1 MHDGGAARRRH
12 GQSVISMIS
21 RANVSRLGLWLG
33 PLLAVGVF
41 LLLPGA
47 DQAPATGISPA
58 GRITAALAVWMA
70 TWWLTEA
77 LPLAG
82 TALLPVVVLPM
93 AEVSTIAA
101 ATAPYAN
108 PLIFLFL
115 GGFIIGLA
123 IQRFGLH
130 RRMAL
135 HILLA
140 VGTSP
145 RRLIAGF
152 MLASA
157 ALSMWISNTATAI
170 MMLPIGTSVLTMLKQ
185 RQLGETAGS
194 PDGRPEDT
202 DSFATALVL
211 GIAYACSIGGI
222 GTLIGTPPNLIL
234 AAFLRSQYG
243 IELSMAQ
250 WLIVGLP
257 LVAILLPLTWIY
269 LTRVAFR
276 VSNRP
281 LPYGRVVIKA
291 ELTALGPMGR
301 GERVVL
307 VVFLL
312 TAAAWILRPQITAS
326 TGLAG
331 LSDATI
337 AMAAALS
344 LFVVPVSRSPRQAAM
359 DWDTAKQ
366 LPWDILILFGG
377 GLSLAA
383 AIATTGVD
391 AFIGSGFS
399 HLAGVAPFLLVL
411 AVTTGVI
418 LLTEITSNTAV
429 TTTLMPVLAA
439 TAVAT
444 GTQAGML
451 LTAAAMAASC
461 AFMLPVATPP
471 NAVVFASGFVSIAQM
486 ARAGLWL
493 NIAAALA
500 ITTIVY
506 FGMYLA
512 VSKV

>member
-1 MHDGGAARRRH
+1 
-12 GQSVISMIS
+12 MIS
-21 RANVSRLGLWLG
+21 RSNVSRIGLWLG
-33 PLLAVGVF
+33 PLAAVAVF
-41 LLLPGA
+41 LWLPDADRGA
-47 DQAPATGISPA
+47 ATGIGQP

-77 LPLAG
+77 LPLAA
-82 TALLPVVVLPM
+82 TALLPIVVLPL

-101 ATAPYAN
+101 VAAPYAN

-115 GGFIIGLA
+115 GGFILGLA
-123 IQRFGLH
+123 IQRYGLH
-130 RRMAL
+130 RRLAL
-135 HILLA
+135 HVLLA

-145 RRLIAGF
+145 RRLIGGF

-170 MMLPIGTSVLTMLKQ
+170 MMLPIGASVLTMLEE
-185 RQLGETAGS
+185 RRRGEAA
-194 PDGRPEDT
+194 DGQVRRSGEM
-202 DSFATALVL
+202 DSFPTALVL

-234 AAFLRSQYG
+234 AAFLREHYG
-243 IELSMAQ
+243 IEVSMAR
-250 WLIVGLP
+250 WMSIGMP

-276 VSNRP
+276 VPAGP
-281 LPYGRVVIKA
+281 LPYGRELIRA
-291 ELTALGPMGR
+291 ELTGLGPLGA

-307 VVFLL
+307 TVFVV
-312 TAAAWILRPQITAS
+312 TAAAWILRPQITTW
-326 TGLAG
+326 TGLDG

-337 AMAAALS
+337 AMAAALA
-344 LFVVPVSRSPRQAAM
+344 LFVVPVSRSPREAAM
-359 DWDTAKQ
+359 DWETARQ

-383 AIATTGVD
+383 AIAATGVD
-391 AFIGSGFS
+391 AYIGAGFS
-399 HLAGVAPFLLVL
+399 QLGAVAPFVLVL
-411 AVTTGVI
+411 AVTVGVI

-444 GTQAGML
+444 GVPAGML
-451 LTAAAMAASC
+451 LTSAAMAASC

-471 NAVVFASGFVSIAQM
+471 NAVVFASGFVDVAQM

-493 NIAAALA
+493 NVAAALIIA
-500 ITTIVY
+500 AIVY
-506 FGMYLA
+506 FGVGLTINNPGQNA
-512 VSKV
+512 

>member
-1 MHDGGAARRRH
+1 M
-12 GQSVISMIS
+12 
-21 RANVSRLGLWLG
+21 GLWLG

-41 LLLPGA
+41 LLLPGT
-47 DQAPATGISPA
+47 DQATPTGISPA

-82 TALLPVVVLPM
+82 TALLPVVVLPL

-115 GGFIIGLA
+115 GGFVIGLA

-157 ALSMWISNTATAI
+157 VLSMWISNTATAI
-170 MMLPIGTSVLTMLKQ
+170 MMLPIGASVLALLKEG
-185 RQLGETAGS
+185 QLGAS
-194 PDGRPEDT
+194 ADGPACRPEDN
-202 DSFATALVL
+202 DAFATALVL

-243 IELSMAQ
+243 IELSMAR
-250 WLIVGLP
+250 WLAIGLP
-257 LVAILLPLTWIY
+257 LVAILLPLTWFY

-276 VSNRP
+276 VSDRP
-281 LPYGRVVIKA
+281 LPCGREVILA
-291 ELTALGPMGR
+291 ELTALGPMDR
-301 GERVVL
+301 GERVVF

-312 TAAAWILRPQITAS
+312 TAAAWILRPQITAW
-326 TGLAG
+326 TGLSG
-331 LSDATI
+331 LSDTTI
-337 AMAAALS
+337 AMAAALA
-344 LFVVPVSRSPRQAAM
+344 LFVLPVGRSPRRAAM
-359 DWDTAKQ
+359 DWDTVRQ

-399 HLAGVAPFLLVL
+399 HLAGVAPFILVL
-411 AVTTGVI
+411 AVTAGVI

-444 GTQAGML
+444 GAPAGML

-493 NIAAALA
+493 NVAAALA
-500 ITTIVY
+500 ISMVVH
-506 FGMYLA
+506 FGSRLA
-512 VSKV
+512 ISG

>member
-1 MHDGGAARRRH
+1 
-12 GQSVISMIS
+12 MIT
-21 RANVSRLGLWLG
+21 RENVSRFGLWLG

-41 LLLPGA
+41 VLLPDTEGA
-47 DQAPATGISPA
+47 ALGVA

-70 TWWLTEA
+70 VWWLSEA
-77 LPLAG
+77 LPLAA
-82 TALLPVVVLPM
+82 TALLPVVVLPL
-93 AEVSTIAA
+93 AEVSTIAKA
-101 ATAPYAN
+101 AAPYAN

-115 GGFIIGLA
+115 GGFMIGLA
-123 IQRFGLH
+123 VQRFGLH

-140 VGTSP
+140 IGTSP

-170 MMLPIGTSVLTMLKQ
+170 MMLPIGVSVLKMLEDG
-185 RQLGETAGS
+185 QLGEAAEGHAA
-194 PDGRPEDT
+194 DLADRE
-202 DSFATALVL
+202 SFAPALVL

-243 IELSMAQ
+243 IELSMVQ
-250 WLIVGLP
+250 WLGVGLP
-257 LVAILLPLTWIY
+257 LVAVMLPLAWLY

-276 VSNRP
+276 IPDRP
-281 LPYGRVVIKA
+281 LPYGRELIRA
-291 ELTALGPMGR
+291 ELGALGPMDR

-307 VVFLL
+307 TVFAL
-312 TAAAWILRPQITAS
+312 TATAWILRPQIAAW
-326 TGLAG
+326 TGLDG

-337 AMAAALS
+337 AMVAALV
-344 LFVVPVSRSPRQAAM
+344 LFVVPVGGSPRRAAM
-359 DWDTAKQ
+359 DWNTAKQ

-383 AIATTGVD
+383 AITATGVD
-391 AFIGSGFS
+391 AFIGSGFAQF
-399 HLAGVAPFLLVL
+399 AGMAPFLLVL
-411 AVTTGVI
+411 LVTAGVI

-429 TTTLMPVLAA
+429 ATTLMPVLAA
-439 TAVAT
+439 TAAAT
-444 GTQAGML
+444 GTPAGML

-471 NAVVFASGFVSIAQM
+471 NAVVFASGYVNVAQM
-486 ARAGLWL
+486 ARVGLWL
-493 NIAAALA
+493 NLVASIA

-506 FGMYLA
+506 FGIRLVIA
-512 VSKV
+512 G

>member
-1 MHDGGAARRRH
+1 M
-12 GQSVISMIS
+12 
-21 RANVSRLGLWLG
+21 
-33 PLLAVGVF
+33 LAVAAF
-41 LLLPGA
+41 ILLPGDEEA
-47 DQAPATGISPA
+47 AASGLSPA
-58 GRITAALAVWMA
+58 GRITAALAIWMA

-77 LPLAG
+77 LPLAA
-82 TALLPVVVLPM
+82 TALLPVVVLPL
-93 AEVSTIAA
+93 AEVSTLAS
-101 ATAPYAN
+101 ATTPYAH

-115 GGFIIGLA
+115 GGFLIGLA
-123 IQRFGLH
+123 IQRFNLH

-145 RRLIAGF
+145 RRLIGGF

-170 MMLPIGTSVLTMLKQ
+170 MMLPIGASVLSMLKESK
-185 RQLGETAGS
+185 RS
-194 PDGRPEDT
+194 KVT
-202 DSFATALVL
+202 DKPKSSQEFSDPFATALVL

-234 AAFLRSQYG
+234 AAFLRNEYG

-250 WLIVGLP
+250 WLSVGLP
-257 LVAILLPLTWIY
+257 LVVILLPLTWFY

-276 VSNRP
+276 ISNEP
-281 LPYGRVVIKA
+281 LPYGHDVLRA
-291 ELTALGPMGR
+291 ELISLGPMGR
-301 GERVVL
+301 GERIVGF
-307 VVFLL
+307 VFSL
-312 TAAAWILRPQITAS
+312 TAAAWILRPQIVVW
-326 TGLAG
+326 TGLSG
-331 LSDATI
+331 LTDATI
-337 AMAAALS
+337 AMAAGLA
-344 LFVVPVSRSPRQAAM
+344 LFVVPVSRSPRRAAM

-377 GLSLAA
+377 GLSLAG
-383 AIATTGVD
+383 AITATGVD
-391 AFIGSGFS
+391 VFIGSGFS
-399 HLAGVAPFLLVL
+399 QFAGVGPWVLVL
-411 AVTTGVI
+411 FVAGGVI

-439 TAVAT
+439 TAIAT
-444 GTQAGML
+444 EIPPGLL

-471 NAVVFASGFVSIAQM
+471 NAVVFASGFVSVSQM

-493 NIAAALA
+493 NVAATLV

-506 FGMYLA
+506 FGGRL
-512 VSKV
+512 VISG

>member
-1 MHDGGAARRRH
+1 
-12 GQSVISMIS
+12 MIS
-21 RANVSRLGLWLG
+21 RADVSHLGLWLG
-33 PLLAVGVF
+33 PLLAVGV
-41 LLLPGA
+41 LLLLSGA
-47 DQAPATGISPA
+47 DQTAPTALGPA

-77 LPLAG
+77 IPLAG
-82 TALLPVVVLPM
+82 TALLPVVVLPL

-101 ATAPYAN
+101 AAAPYAN

-123 IQRFGLH
+123 IQRFDLH

-135 HILLA
+135 YVLLA

-170 MMLPIGTSVLTMLKQ
+170 MMLPIGASVLAMIKE
-185 RQLGETAGS
+185 RQLGAAT
-194 PDGRPEDT
+194 DGRNCRPDDV

-250 WLIVGLP
+250 WLGVGLP
-257 LVAILLPLTWIY
+257 LVAILLPLTWFY
-269 LTRVAFR
+269 LTHVAFR

-281 LPYGRVVIKA
+281 LPCSREVIKT
-291 ELTALGPMGR
+291 ELNDLGPMGR
-301 GERVVL
+301 GERIVL
-307 VVFLL
+307 AVFLL
-312 TAAAWILRPQITAS
+312 TAAAWILRPQITAW
-326 TGLAG
+326 TGLTG

-337 AMAAALS
+337 AMAAALV
-344 LFVVPVSRSPRQAAM
+344 LFVVPVSQSPRKAAM
-359 DWDTAKQ
+359 DWATTKK

-377 GLSLAA
+377 GLSLAG
-383 AIATTGVD
+383 AIAATGLDV
-391 AFIGSGFS
+391 FIGSGFS

-411 AVTTGVI
+411 AVTAGVI

-429 TTTLMPVLAA
+429 TSTLMPVLAA
-439 TAVAT
+439 TAVAIGAQT
-444 GTQAGML
+444 GML

-471 NAVVFASGFVSIAQM
+471 NAVVFSSGFVSIAQM

-493 NIAAALA
+493 NVAAALT
-500 ITTIVY
+500 ITIIVY
-506 FGMYLA
+506 FG
-512 VSKV
+512 VSLVITG

>member
-1 MHDGGAARRRH
+1 
-12 GQSVISMIS
+12 MIS

-33 PLLAVGVF
+33 PLLAVAAY
-41 LLLPGA
+41 LLIPDG
-47 DQAPATGISPA
+47 DQAAHAGIGPA
-58 GRITAALAVWMA
+58 GRVTAALAVWMA

-82 TALLPVVVLPM
+82 TALLPVAVLPL
-93 AEVSTIAA
+93 AEVSTMAA
-101 ATAPYAN
+101 AAAPYAH

-130 RRMAL
+130 RRLAL

-140 VGTSP
+140 IGTSP
-145 RRLIAGF
+145 RRLVAGF

-157 ALSMWISNTATAI
+157 LLSMWISNTATAI
-170 MMLPIGTSVLTMLKQ
+170 MMLPIGASVLTMLKE
-185 RQLGETAGS
+185 RQLAEAADRS
-194 PDGRPEDT
+194 VCRAQENDQLD
-202 DSFATALVL
+202 AALVL

-222 GTLIGTPPNLIL
+222 GTLIGTPPNLVL
-234 AAFLRSQYG
+234 AAFLRSEYG
-243 IELSMAQ
+243 IELSMAE
-250 WLIVGLP
+250 WLTVGLP
-257 LVAILLPLTWIY
+257 LVAILLPLTWLY

-276 VSNRP
+276 VSSSP
-281 LPYGRVVIKA
+281 LPCGRDVIRA
-291 ELTALGPMGR
+291 ELTALGPTDRGGR
-301 GERVVL
+301 IVL
-307 VVFLL
+307 TVFLL
-312 TAAAWILRPQITAS
+312 TAAAWILRPQITAW
-326 TGLAG
+326 TGLTG
-331 LSDATI
+331 LNDATI
-337 AMAAALS
+337 AMIAALT
-344 LFVVPVSRSPRQAAM
+344 LFVIPVSRSPRKAAM

-377 GLSLAA
+377 GLSLAG

-399 HLAGVAPFLLVL
+399 NLAGVTPFLLVL
-411 AVTTGVI
+411 TVTAGVI

-444 GTQAGML
+444 GTPAGLL

-471 NAVVFASGFVSIAQM
+471 NAVVFSSGYVSVAQM
-486 ARAGLWL
+486 ARAGIWL
-493 NIAAALA
+493 NAAAALI

-506 FGMYLA
+506 FGIGL
-512 VSKV
+512 VISG

>member
-1 MHDGGAARRRH
+1 
-12 GQSVISMIS
+12 MIS
-21 RANVSRLGLWLG
+21 RANVSHFGLWLG
-33 PLLAVGVF
+33 PLLAIGAF
-41 LLLPGA
+41 FLLPGA
-47 DQAPATGISPA
+47 DQAEPTGISPA

-82 TALLPVVVLPM
+82 TALLPIVVLPL
-93 AEVSTIAA
+93 AEALTITAA
-101 ATAPYAN
+101 AAPYAN

-135 HILLA
+135 HVLLA

-157 ALSMWISNTATAI
+157 TLSMWISNTATAI
-170 MMLPIGTSVLTMLKQ
+170 MMLPIGASVLAMLKE
-185 RQLGETAGS
+185 RQLSVAADS
-194 PDGRPEDT
+194 PNCRPEDVE
-202 DSFATALVL
+202 SFSTALVL

-250 WLIVGLP
+250 WLSVGLP
-257 LVAILLPLTWIY
+257 LVAILLPLTWFY

-276 VSNRP
+276 VSSRP
-281 LPYGRVVIKA
+281 LPCSQEVIKA

-307 VVFLL
+307 AVFSL
-312 TAAAWILRPQITAS
+312 TAAAWILRPQIVVW

-337 AMAAALS
+337 AMGAALM
-344 LFVVPVSRSPRQAAM
+344 LFVLPVSQSPRRAAM
-359 DWDTAKQ
+359 DWATAKQ

-377 GLSLAA
+377 GLSLAG
-383 AIATTGVD
+383 AIAATGVD
-391 AFIGSGFS
+391 VFIGSGFS

-411 AVTTGVI
+411 AVTAGVI

-429 TTTLMPVLAA
+429 TSTLMPVLAA

-444 GTQAGML
+444 GAPAGML

-471 NAVVFASGFVSIAQM
+471 NAVVFASGFVNIAQM

-493 NIAAALA
+493 NVAAALT
-500 ITTIVY
+500 ITMIVY
-506 FGMYLA
+506 FGISLA
-512 VSKV
+512 IAG